1 MAIKYSTITDDF
13 KQELD
18 SITELVDTFDRP
30 ISGNPMVRISAANAA
45 SLLLAA
51 TFEEYVRVMA
61 KEYAKEVVKSTGRF
75 ERLPGRLATRA
86 GRRTMDTP
94 ARLRI
99 DSAARFFSSEGVVL
113 DPQARFDSIWAF
125 CNGGLSRDIYDD
137 LIFNENNMRVGEINS
152 LFGVTGLSDVCRL
165 ACGRNPLV
173 EHFGEDEEGKTHGYL
188 GYLVNRIEGFF
199 NRRNSIAHA
208 LNSGASSSP
217 EDIGQDIDIFR
228 ALGQS
233 LCEILESKQN

>member
-1 MAIKYSTITDDF
+1 MTIVATKYSAITDDF

-18 SITELVDTFDRP
+18 SIRALVDTFDRP

-45 SLLLAA
+45 ILLLAA

-61 KEYAKEVVKSTGRF
+61 KEYAKDVVKSTGRF

-86 GRRTMDTP
+86 WRRTMDTL
-94 ARLRI
+94 ARLRV

-113 DPQARFDSIWAF
+113 DPQARFDSILAF
-125 CNGGLSRDIYDD
+125 CNGDLSRDIYDD

-152 LFGVTGLSDVCRL
+152 LFSVTGLSDVCRL
-165 ACGRNPLV
+165 ACGRNALV

-188 GYLVNRIEGFF
+188 VNRIEGFF
-199 NRRNSIAHA
+199 SRRNMIAHA

-217 EDIGQDIDIFR
+217 EDIGKDIDLFR
-228 ALGQS
+228 ALGQC